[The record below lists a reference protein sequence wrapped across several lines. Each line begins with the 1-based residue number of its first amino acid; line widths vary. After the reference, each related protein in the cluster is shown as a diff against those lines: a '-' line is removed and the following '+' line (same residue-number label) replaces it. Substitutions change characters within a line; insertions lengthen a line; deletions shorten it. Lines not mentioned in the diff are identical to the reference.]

1 MDEMTTRELDRL
13 ADWLKAHGFTA
24 EQVLDCVKYITGA
37 QPPAAEPEQ
46 AQ

>member
-13 ADWLKAHGFTA
+13 ADWLQAHGFTA
-24 EQVLDCVKYITGA
+24 EQVLDCVKYMTGA
-37 QPPAAEPEQ
+37 QPPAESEQ

>member
-24 EQVLDCVKYITGA
+24 EQVLDCVKYMTGA
-37 QPPAAEPEQ
+37 QPPAEPEQ